1 MAGSLWFRRLVD
13 DCKKIS
19 PHIRIKAIGHGFYRV
34 YFQRAYI
41 HELYKE
47 MPQTGYDCID
57 KDFVFLEKKYV
68 ESREDSSE
76 LTRKIK
82 NYVEG
87 YWDSLETIRI
97 RVYMMKHN
105 AEYNKMATKR
115 YETVVVK

>member
-1 MAGSLWFRRLVD
+1 MAGSLWFRRLVS

-19 PHIRIKAIGHGFYRV
+19 PHLRVKKIAHGFYRV

-41 HELYKE
+41 HEIYKE
-47 MPQTGYDCID
+47 MPQVGHDIMD
-57 KDFVFLEKKYV
+57 KTFNFVAKKYV
-68 ESREDSSE
+68 EEYEDREE
-76 LTRKIK
+76 LTRKVK

-87 YWDSLETIRI
+87 YWDSLETIRT

-105 AEYNKMATKR
+105 KEFNQMATKR